1 MANEALRAVR
11 AMGLRTLLVSGREY
25 DELRRKANGFG
36 RWDALV
42 AEDGAVVEAPMGSPP
57 RVVGRRTAAEIR
69 RRLVH
74 HPRLEG
80 AWGEVIFSVPRGHRR
95 RLVRMVAGLPVH
107 VTANVDRLMV
117 VPAGVSKLTGVRIAL
132 RRLDVDPRAYAAIG
146 DAENDVELLQGAGLS
161 AAVANARPEVRRV
174 VDFIAVTRFD
184 RGVLEFVEGPLRER
198 MQRVLS
204 QK

>member
-1 MANEALRAVR
+1 
-11 AMGLRTLLVSGREY
+11 
-25 DELRRKANGFG
+25 
-36 RWDALV
+36 
-42 AEDGAVVEAPMGSPP
+42 MGSPP